1 LPRFTPGQSFF
12 LSFFGVL
19 CDNVY
24 NYHCNS
30 VCIRSEDAGRLGRL
44 CHFDRREKSPVPGAM
59 RFHPAV
65 EMTDKN
71 DAGRFEAAQPRTLM
85 AFFLP
90 RQGGSMIG
98 KKKDAH
104 EKEYVGRTEQD
115 R

>member
-44 CHFDRREKSPVPGAM
+44 CHFDRREKFPVPGAM
-59 RFHPAV
+59 RFLPAV

-71 DAGRFEAAQPRTLM
+71 DAGRFETAQSRNLGIFPVPAR
-85 AFFLP
+85 
-90 RQGGSMIG
+90 REHDW